1 MGRSDAP
8 HAFGKETKVLLG
20 KFNAL
25 GCDIS
30 AKTAYIIY
38 IIIVRTNNNE

>member
-25 GCDIS
+25 GRDIS
-30 AKTAYIIY
+30 AKTAYM
-38 IIIVRTNNNE
+38 IIVRTNNNE